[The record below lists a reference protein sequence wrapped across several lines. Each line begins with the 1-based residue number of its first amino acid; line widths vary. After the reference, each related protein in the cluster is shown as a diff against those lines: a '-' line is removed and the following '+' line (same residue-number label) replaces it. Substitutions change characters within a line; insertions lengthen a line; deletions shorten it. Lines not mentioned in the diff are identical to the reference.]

1 METKIQE
8 KIDALVGYIISKPV
22 EAVTS
27 EDYMILSAELKDA
40 RFRREQGDSN
50 DKFTKL
56 LASFIPSAVPA
67 METKPM
73 TQTVKTAKK

>member
-1 METKIQE
+1 MEEKIQA
-8 KIDALVGYIISKPV
+8 KIEALVEYIISKPV

-50 DKFTKL
+50 DKFAKL
-56 LASFIPSAVPA
+56 LASFVPSAVPA
-67 METKPM
+67 VETKPM
-73 TQTVKTAKK
+73 TQTVRAAKK

>member
-1 METKIQE
+1 MEEKIQE
-8 KIDALVGYIISKPV
+8 KINALVDYIVSMPV
-22 EAVTS
+22 ESLTMD
-27 EDYMILSAELKDA
+27 DYMILSSELKDA
-40 RFRREQGDSN
+40 RFRREQGDNN

-73 TQTVKTAKK
+73 TQTVRTEKK

>member
-1 METKIQE
+1 MEEKIQE
-8 KIDALVGYIISKPV
+8 KINALVEYIISKPV

-40 RFRREQGDSN
+40 RFRREQGDNN

-56 LASFIPSAVPA
+56 LASFIPSVAPAV
-67 METKPM
+67 ESKPM
-73 TQTVKTAKK
+73 TQTVKAVKK

>member
-1 METKIQE
+1 MEEKIQE
-8 KIDALVGYIISKPV
+8 KINALVVYIVSMPV
-22 EAVTS
+22 ESLTMD
-27 EDYMILSAELKDA
+27 DYMILSSELKDA

-50 DKFTKL
+50 DKLTKL

-73 TQTVKTAKK
+73 TQTVRTEKK

>member
-1 METKIQE
+1 MEEKIQE
-8 KIDALVGYIISKPV
+8 KINALVDYIVSMPV
-22 EAVTS
+22 ESLTMD
-27 EDYMILSAELKDA
+27 DYMILSSELKDA

-67 METKPM
+67 VETKPM
-73 TQTVKTAKK
+73 TQTVRAAKK